1 MTPIRRLDHVAVLV
15 RSTDEAL
22 RFYCDR
28 LGLAVHSSEE
38 LDAPNVRLTYLDAGN
53 AFVQLVEPLDST
65 SPLGSWLEEHGEGLH
80 HICFG
85 VDEVPAAVAELSDP
99 GSDVV
104 LGSGRGRLSSFVT
117 ANGNVVRIECTEFRR
132 DEDVDRAAGW
142 LAPG

>member
-1 MTPIRRLDHVAVLV
+1 VTPIRRLDHVAVLV

-22 RFYCDR
+22 RFYRDR

-53 AFVQLVEPLDST
+53 AFVQLVEPLDSS
-65 SPLGSWLEEHGEGLH
+65 SPLGCWLEEHGEGLH
-80 HICFG
+80 HLCFG
-85 VDEVPAAVAELSDP
+85 VDDVPAAVAELSDP

-117 ANGNVVRIECTEFRR
+117 ANGNGVRIECTEFRR
-132 DEDVDRAAGW
+132 DEDVDRVAGW
-142 LAPG
+142 LATT